1 MGVIVG
7 RVAEIRRYPVKSMAG
22 ELLDRSTVDQLGIP
36 GDRRFAVRDV
46 ATGKV
51 VSAKQPRHAALL
63 DCRATLGG
71 GELTVTTADG
81 RRFAPAD
88 PAARAGLAAALSS
101 LLGRPVRFEAATGDD
116 GVYESWWP
124 EIEGLALSGITTD
137 FPVGMATGKG
147 TFVDLAALHVVTTAS
162 LAHLR
167 TSAPVSEITP
177 DRFRPGLLI
186 DGGTPAAFAENDWA
200 GRTITVGSA
209 AITVSMVAPRCV
221 MTTLAQGPLARDPGV
236 LQALA
241 THNRVEL
248 GGGGAFDCLG
258 AYAEIA
264 TPGTIA
270 VGDPVELT

>member
-1 MGVIVG
+1 MGTIVG
-7 RVAEIRRYPVKSMAG
+7 RVAEIRRYPVKSMTG
-22 ELLDRSTVDQLGIP
+22 ELLAEAVLDRLGIP
-36 GDRRFAVRDV
+36 GDRRFAVRD
-46 ATGKV
+46 ATTGKV

-71 GELTVTTADG
+71 GELLVTTADG

-88 PAARAGLAAALSS
+88 PADRAELDAALSS

-147 TFVDLAALHVVTTAS
+147 TFVDLAALHVVTSAS
-162 LAHLR
+162 LDHLR
-167 TSAPVSEITP
+167 TLAPGSAITP
-177 DRFRPGLLI
+177 DRFRPGILI
-186 DGGTPAAFAENDWA
+186 DGGTPGAFAENDWA
-200 GRTITVGSA
+200 GRTARIGSA

-221 MTTLAQGPLARDPGV
+221 MTTLAQGALVRDPGV

-241 THNRVEL
+241 THNRLEL
-248 GGGGAFDCLG
+248 GGGGAFACLG
-258 AYAEIA
+258 AYAEVDG
-264 TPGTIA
+264 PGTIA
-270 VGDPVELT
+270 VGDPVELD